1 MLSKCHQIFLTN
13 KKIRLLCTPDW
24 TCTCLSIKS
33 QETLLILFLLP
44 LFTLC
49 CLCPGGLSP
58 PLLKIQPQR
67 LCVYFWPREDQWAV
81 GWGMCKPQGG
91 LCRVEKSKPDS
102 FLSLLILG
110 RNSAADLFPSWT
122 SSGSDQ
128 GASQPSV
135 FTTESHAQA
144 PSLLFFSTQ
153 SPRPST
159 LHWVGEALT
168 GTCLWDSLNKGL
180 SLNQYSQMSKMWMF
194 NKHLNT

>member
-13 KKIRLLCTPDW
+13 KKIRLLCAPDW

-128 GASQPSV
+128 GASQPSSSV
-135 FTTESHAQA
+135 QDWESCSGPVSFIFQHTEPQTQHTALAGRSPYRHV
-144 PSLLFFSTQ
+144 SLGQF
-153 SPRPST
+153 
-159 LHWVGEALT
+159 
-168 GTCLWDSLNKGL
+168 K
-180 SLNQYSQMSKMWMF
+180 
-194 NKHLNT
+194 